1 MFVVWCKACDHFAD
15 LVPLMPLFLAPDPHS
30 HSLHAPQVTKNTTT
44 ILFHTEVFA
53 EQLFE
58 ADEEEEEAE
67 IESRE
72 ERDEQ
77 IRTEYKQKA
86 HRIMKREKR

>member
-1 MFVVWCKACDHFAD
+1 MFVVWCKTCDHFAVI
-15 LVPLMPLFLAPDPHS
+15 LSPSCPSFSLPTRS

-58 ADEEEEEAE
+58 GDEEKEEAE
-67 IESRE
+67 MESRE
-72 ERDEQ
+72 EWDDQ
-77 IRTEYKQKA
+77 IRAEYKEKA